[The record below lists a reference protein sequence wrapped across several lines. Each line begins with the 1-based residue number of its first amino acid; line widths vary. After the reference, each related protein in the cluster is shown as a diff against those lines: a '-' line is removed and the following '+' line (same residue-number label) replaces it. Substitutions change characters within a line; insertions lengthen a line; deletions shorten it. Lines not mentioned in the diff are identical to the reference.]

1 MPFIQIHKKYRRPIW
16 VCFICCCW
24 FVTASAQYF
33 SIGDGSKRITFPF
46 KVIRNLVVVKV
57 YINNS
62 GPYNFVLD
70 TGVGLMIITDP
81 TLVDSIHIP
90 TKRTIKVTGFGEGE
104 AYEAFVTTPLNIN
117 VSGIVS
123 HNVSA
128 AIFKK
133 DHFGLSQ
140 YAGTNIHGLLGHEFF
155 SRLAVKVDFT
165 DSLITVTKPE
175 DMRRFKKGS
184 RVPITIED
192 NKPYFKTPITLSDGT
207 QQLKKFII
215 DLGAGHA
222 VSLEKVADKSH
233 YSQRFIDANLGIG
246 LNGLISGY
254 KGRVKEI
261 KIGKYKIKNVLTS
274 YPEDNGRASIVPR
287 DGNLG
292 VEILKRFTI
301 AFNYYGNEIYIKSNV
316 QFKAPFEH
324 DMSGLQFY
332 AAGKGYNHIIVE
344 RVEPGSPGDE
354 AGICEDDE
362 IRAINFKPVANM
374 TLEEIDN
381 LFKSRNNRSLLLD
394 IYRNETTERVI
405 LTLKRRI

>member
-1 MPFIQIHKKYRRPIW
+1 MQFIRLHKKHRWSIGL
-16 VCFICCCW
+16 CFILCCW

-46 KVIRNLVVVKV
+46 KIIRNLVVVKV
-57 YINNS
+57 SINNA
-62 GPYNFVLD
+62 GPFNFVLD

-81 TLVDSIHIP
+81 SLVDSIHIP
-90 TKRTIKVTGFGEGE
+90 TKRTIKVAGLGDGE
-104 AYEAFVTTPLNIN
+104 AYEAFVTTALNVN

-140 YAGTNIHGLLGHEFF
+140 YAGTSIHGLLGHEFF
-155 SRLAVKVDFT
+155 STLAVKVNFT

-175 DMRRFKKGS
+175 NMRRFKKGS

-192 NKPYFKTPITLSDGT
+192 NKPYFKTPVTLSNGT
-207 QQLKKFII
+207 QQLTKFII

-222 VSLEKVADKSH
+222 ISLEKVADKTL
-233 YSQRFIDANLGIG
+233 YSQQLINANLGIG

-254 KGRVKEI
+254 KGRVKQI
-261 KIGKYKIKNVLTS
+261 QIGKYKIKNVLAS
-274 YPEDNGRASIVPR
+274 YPDDNGRVSIVHR

-292 VEILKRFTI
+292 VEVLKRFTLV
-301 AFNYYGNEIYIKSNV
+301 FNYSGNEMYIKSNV
-316 QFKAPFEH
+316 EFKAPFEH
-324 DMSGLQFY
+324 DMSGLQYY
-332 AAGKGYNHIIVE
+332 AAGKGYKHIIVE

-362 IRAINFKPVANM
+362 ITAINFKPVADM
-374 TLEEIDN
+374 TLEEIDQ
-381 LFKSRNNRSLLLD
+381 LFKSRNNRSLLLSV
-394 IYRNETTERVI
+394 YRNETTERVI
-405 LTLKRRI
+405 VTLNRRI

>member
-1 MPFIQIHKKYRRPIW
+1 MGL
-16 VCFICCCW
+16 CFILCCW
-24 FVTASAQYF
+24 FITASAQYF
-33 SIGDGSKRITFPF
+33 SIADNSKRKTFPF
-46 KVIRNLVVVKV
+46 KVVRNLVVVKV
-57 YINNS
+57 SINNA

-81 TLVDSIHIP
+81 KLVDSIQIP
-90 TKRTIKVTGFGEGE
+90 NKRTIKVAGFGDGE
-104 AYEAFVTTPLNIN
+104 AYEAFVTAPLNVN

-140 YAGTNIHGLLGHEFF
+140 YAGVSIHGLLGYDFF
-155 SRLAVKVDFT
+155 SRLAVKINFT

-175 DMRRFKKGS
+175 NMRRFKAGS
-184 RVPITIED
+184 RVPITIEE
-192 NKPYFKTPITLSDGT
+192 NRPYFKTPITLSNGK
-207 QQLKKFII
+207 QQVNKFII

-222 VSLEKVADKSH
+222 ISLEKIADKTI
-233 YSQRFIDANLGIG
+233 YSPQLINANLGIG

-254 KGRVKEI
+254 KGRVKEMQF
-261 KIGKYKIKNVLTS
+261 GKYKIKNVLTS
-274 YPEDNGRASIVPR
+274 YPDDNGRASIVAR

-292 VEILKRFTI
+292 VEVLKRFTI
-301 AFNYYGNEIYIKSNV
+301 IFNYSGSEMYIKSNV
-316 QFKAPFEH
+316 EFKAPFEH
-324 DMSGLQFY
+324 DMSGLQYY
-332 AAGKGYNHIIVE
+332 ATGKGYKNIIIE
-344 RVEPGSPGDE
+344 RVEPGSPAEE

-362 IRAINFKPVANM
+362 ITAINFKPVANM

-381 LFKSRNNRSLLLD
+381 LFKSRDNKSLLLD
-394 IYRNETTERVI
+394 VYRNDTTERVI

>member
-1 MPFIQIHKKYRRPIW
+1 L
-16 VCFICCCW
+16 CCW
-24 FVTASAQYF
+24 FVTAGAQYF
-33 SIGDGSKRITFPF
+33 SIADGSKRKTFPF

-57 YINNS
+57 SINNA

-81 TLVDSIHIP
+81 SLVDSIQIP
-90 TKRTIKVTGFGEGE
+90 TKRTIKVSGLGDGD
-104 AYEAFVTTPLNIN
+104 AYEAFVTSPLNVN

-123 HNVSA
+123 HSVSA

-140 YAGTNIHGLLGHEFF
+140 YAGISIHGLLGYEFF
-155 SRLAVKVDFT
+155 SQLAVKVNFT
-165 DSLITVTKPE
+165 DSLITVSNPE
-175 DMRRFKKGS
+175 NMRRFKAGS
-184 RVPITIED
+184 RVPITIEE
-192 NKPYFKTPITLSDGT
+192 NKPYLKAPITLNDGT
-207 QQLKKFII
+207 QQVKKFIV

-222 VSLEKVADKSH
+222 VSLEKVADKAL
-233 YSQRFIDANLGIG
+233 YSPKFINANLGIG

-261 KIGKYKIKNVLTS
+261 QLGKYKIKNVLAS
-274 YPEDNGRASIVPR
+274 YPEDNGRVSLVGR

-292 VEILKRFTI
+292 AEVLKRFTI
-301 AFNYYGNEIYIKSNV
+301 VFNYSGSEMYIKSNV
-316 QFKAPFEH
+316 EYKAPFEH
-324 DMSGLQFY
+324 DMSGLQYY
-332 AAGKGYNHIIVE
+332 AAGKGYKHIIVE

-362 IRAINFKPVANM
+362 ITAINFKPVADM
-374 TLEEIDN
+374 TLEEIDH
-381 LFKSRNNRSLLLD
+381 LFKSRNNQSLLLTV
-394 IYRNETTERVI
+394 YHNEITERVI

>member
-1 MPFIQIHKKYRRPIW
+1 MSFTQFRKKYRRPIGL
-16 VCFICCCW
+16 CFILCCW
-24 FVTASAQYF
+24 FITASAQYF
-33 SIGDGSKRITFPF
+33 SIGNNSKRITFPF

-57 YINNS
+57 SINNA

-81 TLVDSIHIP
+81 SLVDSIHIP
-90 TKRTIKVTGFGEGE
+90 TKRTIKVAGFGEGE

-140 YAGTNIHGLLGHEFF
+140 YAGINIHGLLGYEFF
-155 SRLAVKVDFT
+155 SKLAVKVNFT
-165 DSLITVTKPE
+165 DSVITVSKPE
-175 DMRRFKKGS
+175 HMRRFRRGS

-192 NKPYFKTPITLSDGT
+192 NKPYFKTPITLNNGT
-207 QQLKKFII
+207 QQEKKFII

-222 VSLEKVADKSH
+222 ISLEKVADKTL
-233 YSQRFIDANLGIG
+233 YSQQLINANLGIG

-261 KIGKYKIKNVLTS
+261 QLGKYKMKNVLAS
-274 YPEDNGRASIVPR
+274 FPEDNGRVSTVPR

-292 VEILKRFTI
+292 VEVLKRFTI
-301 AFNYYGNEIYIKSNV
+301 VFNYSGNEMYIKSNV
-316 QFKAPFEH
+316 EFKASFEH
-324 DMSGLQFY
+324 DMSGLQYY
-332 AAGKGYNHIIVE
+332 AAGEGYKHIIVE

-362 IRAINFKPVANM
+362 ITAINFKPVANM
-374 TLEEIDN
+374 TLEEIDH

-394 IYRNETTERVI
+394 VYRNETTERVI
-405 LTLKRRI
+405 LTLNRRI

>member
-1 MPFIQIHKKYRRPIW
+1 MQFIQHKQFRW
-16 VCFICCCW
+16 SMGLCFILCCW
-24 FVTASAQYF
+24 VITASAQYF
-33 SIGDGSKRITFPF
+33 SIADNSKRKTFPF

-57 YINNS
+57 SINNA

-81 TLVDSIHIP
+81 TLIDSIHIP
-90 TKRTIKVTGFGEGE
+90 NKRTIKVSGFGEGA
-104 AYEAFVTTPLNIN
+104 AYEAFVTTPLNVN

-140 YAGTNIHGLLGHEFF
+140 YTGVKIHGLLGHEFF
-155 SRLAVKVDFT
+155 SALAVKINFT

-175 DMRRFKKGS
+175 NMRRFKTGS
-184 RVPITIED
+184 RIPINIED
-192 NKPYFKTPITLSDGT
+192 NKPYLKTPITLSNGK
-207 QQLKKFII
+207 QQVKKFII

-222 VSLEKVADKSH
+222 ISLEKVADKTL
-233 YSQRFIDANLGIG
+233 YSQQLINANLGIG

-261 KIGKYKIKNVLTS
+261 QIGKYKIKNVLTS
-274 YPEDNGRASIVPR
+274 YPDDNGRALKVPR

-292 VEILKRFTI
+292 LEVLKRFTI
-301 AFNYYGNEIYIKSNV
+301 VFNYSGNEMYIKSNV
-316 QFKAPFEH
+316 GFKASFEH
-324 DMSGLQFY
+324 DMSGLQYY
-332 AAGKGYNHIIVE
+332 AGGKGYKHIFVE
-344 RVEPGSPGDE
+344 SIEPGSPGEE
-354 AGICEDDE
+354 AGICEGDE
-362 IRAINFKPVANM
+362 ITAINFKSVANM

-381 LFKSRNNRSLLLD
+381 LFKSRNNKSLL
-394 IYRNETTERVI
+394 ISVYRNEVIENVI
-405 LTLKRRI
+405 LTLRRRI

>member
-1 MPFIQIHKKYRRPIW
+1 L
-16 VCFICCCW
+16 CCW

-46 KVIRNLVVVKV
+46 KIIRNLVVVKV
-57 YINNS
+57 SINNA

-70 TGVGLMIITDP
+70 TGVGLMVITDP
-81 TLVDSIHIP
+81 SLVDSINIP
-90 TKRTIKVTGFGEGE
+90 NKRTIKVSGFGDGE
-104 AYEAFVTTPLNIN
+104 AYEAFVTTPLNVN

-140 YAGTNIHGLLGHEFF
+140 YAGVSIHGLLGHAFF
-155 SRLAVKVDFT
+155 SQLAVKVNFT

-175 DMRRFKKGS
+175 NMRRFKTGS

-192 NKPYFKTPITLSDGT
+192 NKPYFKTPITLSNGR
-207 QQLKKFII
+207 QQVTKFII

-222 VSLEKVADKSH
+222 ISLEKVADKTL
-233 YSQRFIDANLGIG
+233 YSQQLINANLGIG

-261 KIGKYKIKNVLTS
+261 QLGKYKIKNVLTS
-274 YPEDNGRASIVPR
+274 YPDDNGRVSIVPR

-292 VEILKRFTI
+292 VEVLKRFTI
-301 AFNYYGNEIYIKSNV
+301 VFNYSGNEMYIKSNV
-316 QFKAPFEH
+316 QLKAPYDH
-324 DMSGLQFY
+324 DMSGLQYY
-332 AAGKGYNHIIVE
+332 AAGKGYKHIIIE

-362 IRAINFKPVANM
+362 ITAINFKPVADM
-374 TLEEIDN
+374 TLEEIDQ
-381 LFKSRNNRSLLLD
+381 LFKSRHNRSLLLSL
-394 IYRNETTERVI
+394 YRNETTESVI
-405 LTLKRRI
+405 LTLRRRI